1 MYKTNRLTLAVA
13 TAVGTVE
20 AKVATTHAKKHFFI
34 IFDCTTDNP
43 SLLHRLTWPWLFLI
57 GFTMACVSYLIAVRL
72 NHLPYEVPDHPGDE
86 GDDDLDKAHNKPQD
100 VHHQEK
106 HHLEGIK
113 SP

>member
-1 MYKTNRLTLAVA
+1 MIL
-13 TAVGTVE
+13 
-20 AKVATTHAKKHFFI
+20 I
-34 IFDCTTDNP
+34 SDCTTDNP
-43 SLLHRLTWPWLFLI
+43 SLLHRLTWPWLILFGL
-57 GFTMACVSYLIAVRL
+57 TMACASSLKAVRL

>member
-1 MYKTNRLTLAVA
+1 
-13 TAVGTVE
+13 
-20 AKVATTHAKKHFFI
+20 
-34 IFDCTTDNP
+34 
-43 SLLHRLTWPWLFLI
+43 
-57 GFTMACVSYLIAVRL
+57 MACASSLKAVRL